1 MVRYSREFVITVI
14 VMTEFDCNSFQKRE
28 TSWGLVELLPDLHM
42 ERAYEDHEFL
52 VENLLMWKADS
63 KNTLWFIKRPEV
75 FDLFNR

>member
-1 MVRYSREFVITVI
+1 MLKMMPNI
-14 VMTEFDCNSFQKRE
+14 FQKRE